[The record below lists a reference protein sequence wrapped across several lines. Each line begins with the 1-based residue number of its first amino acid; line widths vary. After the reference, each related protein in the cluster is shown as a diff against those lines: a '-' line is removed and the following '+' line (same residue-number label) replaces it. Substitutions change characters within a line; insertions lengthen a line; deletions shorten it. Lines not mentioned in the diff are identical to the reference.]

1 VTASSTEAGVPKRV
15 LIVEDDEDARE
26 VIGELIDA
34 LGHEAVPVA
43 SAGEAVQ
50 RVEEQK
56 LDVALIDLSLPE
68 TDGYEVARRI
78 RATLAGASV
87 RLVALTGY
95 SDASTRKRASEAGFD
110 DFLVKPAHLSAL
122 EAIVNG
128 ARATHL

>member
-1 VTASSTEAGVPKRV
+1 VTASSAGSGVPKRV
-15 LIVEDDEDARE
+15 LIVEDDDDARE

-34 LGHEAVPVA
+34 LGHEAVAVA
-43 SAGEAVQ
+43 SAREAVQ
-50 RVEEQK
+50 RVQEQK

-78 RATLAGASV
+78 RATLAGAPM

-110 DFLVKPAHLSAL
+110 DFLVKPAQLSAL
-122 EAIVNG
+122 EAIVNMPL
-128 ARATHL
+128 ATHL